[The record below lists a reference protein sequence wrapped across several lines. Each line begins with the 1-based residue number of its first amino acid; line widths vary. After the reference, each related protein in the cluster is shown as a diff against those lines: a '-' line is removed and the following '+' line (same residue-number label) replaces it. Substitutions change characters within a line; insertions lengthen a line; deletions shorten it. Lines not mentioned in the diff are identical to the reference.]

1 MSCKVL
7 LTEFAEE
14 DMQLIRDYFV
24 TNGQEDRIE
33 RFYTQMAQVFQRIA
47 MAPEAGS
54 WPKEFLD
61 AGIQD
66 YREVYSHPWRVFY
79 QYESDTAE
87 ILLIA
92 DARRDLKTILR
103 ERRLTK

>member
-14 DMQLIRDYFV
+14 DMLSIRDYFL
-24 TNGQEDRIE
+24 TNEQENRVE
-33 RFYTQMAQVFQRIA
+33 RFYAQMAKVFQRIA

-54 WPKEFLD
+54 WPREFLD
-61 AGIQD
+61 AGIQV
-66 YREVYSHPWRVFY
+66 YREVYSLPWRVFY
-79 QYESDTAE
+79 QYENDTAE